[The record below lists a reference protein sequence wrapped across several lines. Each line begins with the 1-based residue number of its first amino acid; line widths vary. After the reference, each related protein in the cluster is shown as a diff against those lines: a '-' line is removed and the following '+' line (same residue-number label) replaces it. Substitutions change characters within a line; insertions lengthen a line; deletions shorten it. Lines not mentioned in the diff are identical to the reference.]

1 MIKLPKRVFPII
13 INGVLSLI
21 LYLLYVYF
29 YDQITPS
36 YYSAF
41 GSSLQVGT
49 SMLFIAYFFSV
60 VILVCQLIV
69 FGISLL
75 AKFIGL
81 ES

>member
-21 LYLLYVYF
+21 LFLLYLY
-29 YDQITPS
+29 YYNQITPN

-60 VILVCQLIV
+60 VILVCQIIV
-69 FGISLL
+69 FAISLL